1 MHVEYSHK
9 PSRYEMVS
17 VRGVEKLVLRDNIHE
32 VKREDGTVWVCDEYE
47 LPMCRRR
54 GLDED
59 VTANFD
65 RWLELAKQA
74 DAKKAAKAE
83 AAKLKQELD
92 TKIAE
97 ILLDYDFRLMMLEEL
112 GGSEI

>member
-1 MHVEYSHK
+1 MLVEYSHK
-9 PSRYEMVS
+9 PSQYEMVTAGWS
-17 VRGVEKLVLRDNIHE
+17 RLVLRDKIHE
-32 VKREDGTVWVCDEYE
+32 VEREDDTVWVCDEYE

-59 VTANFD
+59 VTVNFD

-74 DAKKAAKAE
+74 DAKKSAKAE

-112 GGSEI
+112 GGGEI

>member
-1 MHVEYSHK
+1 MLVEYSHK
-9 PSRYEMVS
+9 PSRYELVS

-32 VKREDGTVWVCDEYE
+32 VEREDGTVWVCDEYE
-47 LPMCRRR
+47 LPMRRRR

-74 DAKKAAKAE
+74 DAKAATKREEAQLKREIDANLAE
-83 AAKLKQELD
+83 
-92 TKIAE
+92 T
-97 ILLDYDFRLMMLEEL
+97 LLDYDFRLMMLEEL
-112 GGSEI
+112 GGGEI

>member
-1 MHVEYSHK
+1 MFVEYSHK
-9 PSRYEMVS
+9 PSQYEMVTAGWS
-17 VRGVEKLVLRDNIHE
+17 RLVLRDKIQE

-47 LPMCRRR
+47 LPIHRRR

-65 RWLELAKQA
+65 RWLELAKRA
-74 DAKKAAKAE
+74 DAEKAAKAE

-92 TKIAE
+92 IKIAE

-112 GGSEI
+112 GGGEI

>member
-1 MHVEYSHK
+1 MIVVEYSHK
-9 PSRYEMVS
+9 PSQHELVS

-32 VKREDGTVWVCDEYE
+32 VEREEDVLWVCDEYE
-47 LPMCRRR
+47 LPMHRRR

-65 RWLELAKQA
+65 RWLELAKRA

-92 TKIAE
+92 TNIAE

-112 GGSEI
+112 GGEI

>member
-1 MHVEYSHK
+1 MLVEYSHK
-9 PSRYEMVS
+9 PSRYEMVP
-17 VRGVEKLVLRDNIHE
+17 VRGVEKLVLRDNIHKVE
-32 VKREDGTVWVCDEYE
+32 REEGVLWICDEYE

-112 GGSEI
+112 GEGEI

>member
-1 MHVEYSHK
+1 MLVEYSHK
-9 PSRYEMVS
+9 PPRYEMVTAGWS
-17 VRGVEKLVLRDNIHE
+17 RLVLRDKIQE
-32 VKREDGTVWVCDEYE
+32 VEREDGTVWACDEYE
-47 LPMCRRR
+47 LPIHRRR

-59 VTANFD
+59 VAANFD

-74 DAKKAAKAE
+74 DAKKVAKAE

-92 TKIAE
+92 IKIAE

-112 GGSEI
+112 GGGEI

>member
-1 MHVEYSHK
+1 MIVEYSHK
-9 PSRYEMVS
+9 PPRYEMVTTGWS
-17 VRGVEKLVLRDNIHE
+17 RLVLRDNIHE
-32 VKREDGTVWVCDEYE
+32 VEREDGTVWVCDEYE
-47 LPMCRRR
+47 LPIHRRR

-59 VTANFD
+59 VTANFG

-92 TKIAE
+92 IKIAE

-112 GGSEI
+112 GGGEI

>member
-1 MHVEYSHK
+1 MLVEYSHK
-9 PSRYEMVS
+9 PPRYEMVS

-32 VKREDGTVWVCDEYE
+32 DGTVWVCDEYE
-47 LPMCRRR
+47 LPIHRRR

-74 DAKKAAKAE
+74 DAEKAAKAE

-112 GGSEI
+112 GGGEI